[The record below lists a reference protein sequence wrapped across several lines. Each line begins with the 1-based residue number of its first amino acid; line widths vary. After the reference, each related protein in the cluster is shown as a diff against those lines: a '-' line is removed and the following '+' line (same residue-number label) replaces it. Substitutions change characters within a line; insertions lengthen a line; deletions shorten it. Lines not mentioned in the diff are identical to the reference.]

1 MCTLGTK
8 TKNTQLFFQGRH
20 AQKKFLNKSGKT
32 YRGIQVKQKKNIHTY
47 IYITAYLSFVVL
59 HSVDRLC

>member
-32 YRGIQVKQKKNIHTY
+32 YRGIQVKQKKIYIH